1 MHCGKVL
8 FHDKI
13 SGTVG
18 DCSKSEGRF
27 RGERVRESGVLNSRE
42 IKELLSGDHEGCQ
55 VGRVDGEEDDREE
68 SPDTRHEPG
77 REAPGTVHLHRGLE
91 EDSPD
96 QPVGSEEGELVVLVA
111 GRDGLGREVLV
122 GRCEGPETR

>member
-1 MHCGKVL
+1 MTHMRIAVWDG
-8 FHDKI
+8 
-13 SGTVG
+13 
-18 DCSKSEGRF
+18 
-27 RGERVRESGVLNSRE
+27 GVLQGR
-42 IKELLSGDHEGCQ
+42 LLTVRVADLRVLQPSEVVVLLPRDHEGRQ
-55 VGRVDGEEDDREE
+55 VGCVDSKEDHREE

-111 GRDGLGREVLV
+111 GGEGLVSSLPGLGREVS
-122 GRCEGPETR
+122 